1 MTNNRSIIINSNT
14 INKINW
20 YSINSSTWIIDIVM
34 SNAKVI
40 PWTYLEKN
48 VIYSNFNKEIL
59 QVFSYDTTNNND
71 CIFA

>member
-1 MTNNRSIIINSNT
+1 MIFISNT

-40 PWTYLEKN
+40 LWTYLEKN
-48 VIYSNFNKEIL
+48 VIYSNFN
-59 QVFSYDTTNNND
+59 TPT
-71 CIFA
+71 